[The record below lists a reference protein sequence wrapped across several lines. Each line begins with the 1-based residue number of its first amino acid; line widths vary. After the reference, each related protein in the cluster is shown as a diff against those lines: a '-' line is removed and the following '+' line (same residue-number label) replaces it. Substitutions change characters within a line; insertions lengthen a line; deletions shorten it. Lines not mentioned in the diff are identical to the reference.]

1 MPEDTMKMLI
11 NVEEDETRIAL
22 VREKQL
28 DNLFIEQNQRTQNV
42 GNIYC
47 GVVTKVQPSFQA
59 AFVDY
64 GADRNGFL
72 AASDLNPKLFKDSKG
87 LKGRPNIT
95 QLLRNGDKVLVQVLK
110 DEIGHKGASLTTNLS
125 LPGRFM
131 VFMPDSDKGGVS
143 KKIEDSAH
151 RERLKHLL
159 KGLDNEDAGV
169 IIRTA
174 GVGRSLDELKR
185 DYMNLRRVWKR
196 IEESYEKRNKPG
208 LLYEEEGAVVR
219 MLRDYFND
227 KISEVIIDDPNAFQQ
242 ALEFFQANM
251 PADQKRLHLYLGE
264 RSLFSAHGIESQIG
278 ALNSHKVPL
287 PSGGSLVISPTEAL
301 VAIDVNSGR
310 STQER
315 NIEETAVRT
324 NLEAADEVARQLR
337 LRNLGGLVV
346 IDFIDMDSA
355 KNRQLVVSQM
365 EDALVDDKARWA
377 LGEISRFGLLEM
389 SRQRIASSLSTN
401 SPTVSIANRIV
412 RRIQDLCAE
421 HTIQEIRC
429 SLIPELAVHL
439 LNAKRRRLH
448 QLEVDFGVSI
458 QIIPD
463 PLQDPDEV
471 PDMEVLIEKDG
482 DPQTSIFSAWEV
494 EIEDDR
500 SRRRRRRRR
509 RPENETSSDATDAPE
524 AEDTSAE
531 ENDAPVTPEADSSEE
546 EDAKPARRRRRGRRR
561 SSSEETS
568 EASTEDDV
576 SSDTPDAEA
585 EVDSDVE
592 PEAAEA
598 PEEPEAPVAVPV
610 AAPRPAARAKR
621 KPFDGVLFSS
631 IHEGVIDDGLPWA
644 PPPIPE
650 WRRRNQEAPIN
661 RIIFSSTHLPTGEE
675 SEEDLPVAPTEA
687 ANSAVTAEPVA
698 EEAPKKPKRAPRA
711 RKKASDEPQEAVSAP
726 EAEASV
732 TETAASDSAE
742 EAVAEEKP
750 KKKPASRTRSRAKKA
765 ETADASE
772 QTAKTA
778 ETAEAE
784 APAKPKSP
792 RKSRAKAAT
801 EEAADASE
809 AKPKATRSRAKK
821 AAAPADA
828 ADGAEAPAEAT
839 EPKAT
844 KPRRRSPAKKTQEP
858 ETVAPESSER

>member
-22 VREKQL
+22 VRGKQL

-159 KGLDNEDAGV
+159 KGLDSEDAGV

-196 IEESYEKRNKPG
+196 IEESYEKRSKPG
-208 LLYEEEGAVVR
+208 LLYQEEGAVVR

-251 PADQKRLHLYLGE
+251 PTDQKRLHLYLGE
-264 RSLFSAHGIESQIG
+264 HSLFSAHSIESQIG

-365 EDALVDDKARWA
+365 EEALVDDKARWA

-421 HTIQEIRC
+421 HTVQEIRC
-429 SLIPELAVHL
+429 SLVPELAVHL

-448 QLEVDFGVSI
+448 QLEVDFGVRI
-458 QIIPD
+458 VIIPD

-482 DPQTSIFSAWEV
+482 DPQTSIYSAWEV

-509 RPENETSSDATDAPE
+509 RPENETAADANDSGSASDVDDADS
-524 AEDTSAE
+524 EDTESQTE
-531 ENDAPVTPEADSSEE
+531 VTPEAEGSDEE
-546 EDAKPARRRRRGRRR
+546 ESRPTRRRRRGRRR
-561 SSSEETS
+561 SSSEENQEVSAEDGDSSRS
-568 EASTEDDV
+568 E
-576 SSDTPDAEA
+576 EA
-585 EVDSDVE
+585 EDA
-592 PEAAEA
+592 PEEDEAPAAAPAAEA
-598 PEEPEAPVAVPV
+598 APV
-610 AAPRPAARAKR
+610 AAPAPVRPKR
-621 KPFDGVLFSS
+621 KPFEGALFSS
-631 IHEGVIDDGLPWA
+631 IHEGVVDDGLPWA

-650 WRRRNQEAPIN
+650 WRRRNQDAPIN
-661 RIIFSSTHLPTGEE
+661 RIIFSSTHLPTGDPAIDEARQAE
-675 SEEDLPVAPTEA
+675 ASAAENVA
-687 ANSAVTAEPVA
+687 PVA
-698 EEAPKKPKRAPRA
+698 EAAPEKPKRAPRS
-711 RKKASDEPQEAVSAP
+711 RKKTAS
-726 EAEASV
+726 ASE
-732 TETAASDSAE
+732 TETAGAESDATVTEASSNDAE
-742 EAVAEEKP
+742 SEAPADEKP
-750 KKKPASRTRSRAKKA
+750 KKKPASRTRSRARKA
-765 ETADASE
+765 ETAEASE
-772 QTAKTA
+772 GEAKTA
-778 ETAEAE
+778 ETEEAE
-784 APAKPKSP
+784 APAKPKAT
-792 RKSRAKAAT
+792 RKPRAKKADAPAD
-801 EEAADASE
+801 EAAEATD
-809 AKPKATRSRAKK
+809 AKPKATRKPRARK
-821 AAAPADA
+821 AD
-828 ADGAEAPAEAT
+828 APAEAT
-839 EPKAT
+839 EGADAAEGSEVKP
-844 KPRRRSPAKKTQEP
+844 KPRRRSTAKKKESEAVT
-858 ETVAPESSER
+858 PESSEG